1 MNNRDLALVMVQPLK
16 NLYKNLLRQV
26 FFRCASRKSAPNDA
40 NRLWI
45 QIPNQ
50 RRRGF
55 PVLPADSGK
64 TINNIEMR
72 MAHRPILDKHFE
84 RRQIV
89 GMKTFTVREL
99 DRVPNA
105 VLDASDRDGA
115 AKIRRR
121 NGRTYTIRPDAGPD
135 RITALPD
142 FRARLARLFPKQIP
156 AAQSRLVDKLLA
168 GE

>member
-1 MNNRDLALVMVQPLK
+1 MFVAR
-16 NLYKNLLRQV
+16 
-26 FFRCASRKSAPNDA
+26 
-40 NRLWI
+40 
-45 QIPNQ
+45 
-50 RRRGF
+50 
-55 PVLPADSGK
+55 AD
-64 TINNIEMR
+64 TLTP
-72 MAHRPILDKHFE
+72 RPILDKHLE

-142 FRARLARLFPKQIP
+142 FRARLAKLFPKPLSRTQT
-156 AAQSRLVDKLLA
+156 RLVDKLIR